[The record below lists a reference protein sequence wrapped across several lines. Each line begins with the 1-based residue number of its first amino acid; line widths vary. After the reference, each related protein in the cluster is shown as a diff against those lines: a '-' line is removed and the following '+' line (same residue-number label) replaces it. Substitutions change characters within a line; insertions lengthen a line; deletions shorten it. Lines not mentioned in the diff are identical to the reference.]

1 MFSARSSSN
10 FGKTGL
16 QAFKR
21 RLHRDEGHAKE
32 KECDKNK
39 ETTSSR
45 HRKRSWER
53 SLAPPDLSEVASYL
67 ETFGYAV
74 ADAQN
79 WEELP
84 QDEVP
89 EGITRSSPWLGL
101 GIAEHMEEGGHT
113 WYQVECS
120 LRLDVCKTLEWQAG
134 RRLPHLRKLWY
145 EVVKSELGEM
155 YKMHFKGTPFA
166 HRGGRRGTSARL
178 NAWCGQLA
186 KCINAGLLSPAV
198 VALTLRFLQAPTRRS
213 GGQPHRD
220 RDECSSNPSGDLSA
234 ASTRCGTSEGDNS
247 PEHLSECEE
256 LEEDYDS
263 DFESDSEYTS
273 EEEV

>member
-1 MFSARSSSN
+1 MFAARSSSN
-10 FGKTGL
+10 FGKAGL
-16 QAFKR
+16 QALKR
-21 RLHRDEGHAKE
+21 RLNRDDGSAKE
-32 KECDKNK
+32 KDADESV
-39 ETTSSR
+39 ETTGRR
-45 HRKRSWER
+45 HQKRSWKR
-53 SLAPPDLSEVASYL
+53 SLAPPDRAEVAPYL
-67 ETFGYAV
+67 ESFGYV
-74 ADAQN
+74 AANAQN
-79 WEELP
+79 WEDLP

-89 EGITRSSPWLGL
+89 EGIARSSPWLGL
-101 GIAEHMEEGGHT
+101 GIAEHTEQAGHT

-120 LRLDVCKTLEWQAG
+120 LRMDGCKTVEWQTG

-145 EVVKSELGEM
+145 ESIKSELGET
-155 YKMHFKGTPFA
+155 YKTHFKNTPFA

-186 KCINAGLLSPAV
+186 KCVNAGLLSPAV
-198 VALTLRFLQAPTRRS
+198 VALTLRFLQAPTPRS
-213 GGQPHRD
+213 GGQPQRD

-256 LEEDYDS
+256 CDEDYES
-263 DFESDSEYTS
+263 DFESDSGYTS